1 MLITNNKRHSL
12 DMNAAYHIIRY
23 FSESSMKDLSS
34 RFSQSFG
41 LLLFQIFS
49 EISQSHVALLQ
60 EGIVH
65 GEGGTH
71 ALWLVALLGKLQ
83 ILTEHRAVIRMRTVF
98 DNLLGTA
105 QWALAAEIGY
115 SLFGDNHIHIVLGTI
130 HMAAHRNNGRNA
142 AVLGGTL
149 CGEDRDVTIAL
160 VIARTADTIHQL
172 AAADMAGVLIAV
184 DIALDGGVHGDDTQT
199 ADDLRR
205 V

>member
-1 MLITNNKRHSL
+1 MLITNNKQHSL

-49 EISQSHVALLQ
+49 EISQSHISLLQ

-65 GEGGTH
+65 GESSTH

-83 ILTEHRAVIRMRTVF
+83 VFAEHRAVIRMGTVF
-98 DNLLGTA
+98 DNLFGTA
-105 QWALAAEIGY
+105 QWAFATEIGY
-115 SLFGDNHIHIVLGTI
+115 SLFGNDDIHIVLGTV
-130 HMAAHRNNGRNA
+130 HVTAHRNNGRDA
-142 AVLGGTL
+142 TVLGGTL
-149 CGEDRDVTIAL
+149 CGEDRNVTIAL
-160 VIARTADTIHQL
+160 VIAGTANTIHQL